1 MNRLIFQGF
10 AAAMLFPAFLCLGCS
25 PKKEAA
31 PTPPP
36 AAAPAENAPSA
47 AVAEED
53 DFEFYTPKALPPA
66 MLSEYGL
73 FADLAAQT
81 PAEGVFPYVL
91 NTECFADDAR
101 VRRFFRLPGGASIE
115 YREEGALDFPVDT
128 VFVQTFSY
136 PKDARDPGA
145 GERLVE
151 TRLLRRDAE
160 GWEGLAYIWNEEGTD
175 ARRAIA
181 GGVVNVTLRGA
192 DGNPT
197 EFKHVVLNQNDCK
210 RCHEFDRAVH
220 VIGPTAANLNTEI
233 VQDAASTHQLADWIA
248 RGLLRGAPAEA
259 AVLPRL
265 ARWNDPASGSVE
277 QRARAWLAVNCA
289 HCHNPG
295 GAGGVSGLDLR
306 LSQSD
311 PVRIGIFKPPVAAGR
326 GSEGLRYSIEP
337 GRPEA
342 SFLINR
348 LRSVDPSVMMPPIG
362 RRTSSAEAAALIS
375 EWIASMH
382 YDEAEAQRLIA
393 IQQELLEEMK
403 RSGTFVETATQ

>member
-1 MNRLIFQGF
+1 MNRLLPQ
-10 AAAMLFPAFLCLGCS
+10 ACRAMFLLLALLGLGCS
-25 PKKEAA
+25 QKKQ
-31 PTPPP
+31 PTPVAPPP
-36 AAAPAENAPSA
+36 APTEATPAPEI
-47 AVAEED
+47 AEED

-66 MLSEYGL
+66 MLSEFGL
-73 FADLAAQT
+73 FT
-81 PAEGVFPYVL
+81 NPAEQIPADDVLPYAL
-91 NTECFADDAR
+91 NTECFADEAQ
-101 VRRFFRLPGGASIE
+101 VRRFVRLPAGDSIE
-115 YREEGALDFPVDT
+115 FREEGALDFPVGT
-128 VFVQTFSY
+128 VFAQNFSY
-136 PKDARDPGA
+136 PRDARDPQA
-145 GERLVE
+145 GTRLVE
-151 TRLLRRDAE
+151 TRLLRREAE

-181 GGVVNVTLRGA
+181 GGLVNVRMTGTDGA
-192 DGNPT
+192 PV

-220 VIGPTAANLNTEI
+220 LIGPTAPNLNTEI
-233 VQDAASTHQLADWIA
+233 AKNGATANQLADWIA
-248 RGLLRGAPAEA
+248 RGLLHGAPQDTA
-259 AVLPRL
+259 AIPRL
-265 ARWNDPASGSVE
+265 PRWNDPATGSVE

-337 GRPEA
+337 GKPEA

-348 LRSVDPSVMMPPIG
+348 LRSVDPSVMMPPLG
-362 RRTSSAEAAALIS
+362 RRTSSTEAAALIG
-375 EWIASMH
+375 EWIAGMH

-393 IQQELLEEMK
+393 IQNQLLEEMK
-403 RSGTFVETATQ
+403 RSGVFVESARP